1 ANSVCFTFT
10 DFESGQQDLIFQGDA
25 SVGSNKALQLTKVDS
40 KGNPQG
46 GSVGRALYTAPIR
59 LWQSSSLVA
68 SFETTFTFSISQ
80 GSSTPAAALTFFI
93 ASPDTKIP
101 SGSGGRLLG
110 LFGSSNN
117 AGSDN
122 GVVAVEFDTYPNTDI
137 GDPNYRHI
145 GIDVNSIRSKA
156 ASKWDWQNGKTATAH
171 ISYNSASKRL
181 SVVSSYPNS
190 SPVVVSFDV
199 ELNNVGPPDVR
210 VGFSATTGQY
220 TQTNNILAW
229 SFRSS
234 LMGYQAN

>member
-1 ANSVCFTFT
+1 
-10 DFESGQQDLIFQGDA
+10 
-25 SVGSNKALQLTKVDS
+25 
-40 KGNPQG
+40 
-46 GSVGRALYTAPIR
+46 
-59 LWQSSSLVA
+59 
-68 SFETTFTFSISQ
+68 
-80 GSSTPAAALTFFI
+80 
-93 ASPDTKIP
+93 
-101 SGSGGRLLG
+101 
-110 LFGSSNN
+110 

-234 LMGYQAN
+234 LMGYQANANSVCFTFTDFESGQQDLIFQGDASVGSNKALQLTKVDSKGNPQGGSVGRALYTAPIRLWQSSSLVASFETTFTFSISQGSSTPAAALTFFIASPDTKIPSGSGGRLLGLFGSSNN